1 MPKACGFSMTHFI
14 GHGGSD
20 YGSYILAG
28 YHPTL
33 NLGLAVGMNKDYSNK
48 EDDINLVFCL
58 AFKSILEE
66 VANLTTACPKTP
78 HYQRMPPPFQKR
90 HGATQHQVPR

>member
-1 MPKACGFSMTHFI
+1 MEQMQPFTKESWGGSRTRYGFGIFILPIFESCPKHHAGINASKACGYAMRQFI

-33 NLGLAVGMNKDYSNK
+33 NIGLAVGMNKVSR
-48 EDDINLVFCL
+48 IQ
-58 AFKSILEE
+58 S
-66 VANLTTACPKTP
+66 
-78 HYQRMPPPFQKR
+78 
-90 HGATQHQVPR
+90 ATIDPDLYNY